1 MNVPLIFDCKD
12 EASKRNF
19 RAISS
24 AFSNDKYYKD
34 MINNEM
40 KSLYN
45 GDLKQGL
52 YAEKSQIANT
62 ALTTES
68 RKLSSVI
75 ESKTIKTTQT
85 QISEGIFIKD
95 NELTTGSILRICIT
109 GTCTANVANA
119 STFKITYGLTNSIA
133 DTTYGTFNLTSAIT
147 GPIDIRFKIYI
158 DTVFRATTAYNEFTL
173 LNTGTT
179 GIDSLTVRNLTQ
191 APSFPR
197 TTSGYL
203 NVNLVTAA
211 TGISCTINTV
221 NMEVLIK

>member
-12 EASKRNF
+12 ETSKRNF

-75 ESKTIKTTQT
+75 ASQTITTTQT

-95 NELTTGSILRICIT
+95 KELTAGSILRICIT
-109 GTCTANVANA
+109 GACTASAANV

-133 DTTYGTFNLTSAIT
+133 DTTYGTFNLTSATSGTNIK
-147 GPIDIRFKIYI
+147 FKIYI
-158 DTVFRATTAYNEFTL
+158 DTVFRATTSYNEFTL
-173 LNTGTT
+173 LNTGIT
-179 GIDSLTVRNLTQ
+179 GIDTLTVRNLTQ

-197 TTSGYL
+197 TKSGYL
-203 NVNLVTAA
+203 NVNFVTAA
-211 TGISCTINTV
+211 TTTSCIINTV